1 MAIIEEHKIERKRT
15 GKEGHI
21 GKQGKLLKTRSPALN
36 DYLITVDRNSSPV
49 SSSYVGQTFTINNP
63 QVDDGRFTLEDH
75 YSVPTVYT
83 SSIMKVLNE
92 ATFVPSKVFYINDTR
107 TSPSTLVPAPL
118 AEQYITASYQ
128 NLPSAIT
135 SSVNYFSFADIELS
149 DLRTFS
155 GDVHRVKIYA
165 KSEGSLGDF
174 EKIYDSPIESSEV
187 LFDGSDKAML
197 GNMGYLQDQSRIN
210 KYWQMNEGA
219 FGNGSSV
226 TLNYNTAV
234 SYTHLTLPT
243 IYSV

>member
-1 MAIIEEHKIERKRT
+1 
-15 GKEGHI
+15 
-21 GKQGKLLKTRSPALN
+21 
-36 DYLITVDRNSSPV
+36 
-49 SSSYVGQTFTINNP
+49 
-63 QVDDGRFTLEDH
+63 
-75 YSVPTVYT
+75 
-83 SSIMKVLNE
+83 MKVLNE

-174 EKIYDSPIESSEV
+174 EKIYDSPIESYQV
-187 LFDGSDKAML
+187 LYDKTEDTL
-197 GNMGYLQDQSRIN
+197 LSNMGYWLNSSRIN
-210 KYWQMNEGA
+210 NYWETSEGVDGTESGTRTFDA
-219 FGNGSSV
+219 TYINDSIGFV
-226 TLNYNTAV
+226 C
-234 SYTHLTLPT
+234 
-243 IYSV
+243 